1 MSQMNALNTHE
12 KRLAALARSIRAAI
26 VVPALFALAL
36 HVIKQPEL
44 AGFAVFGTFAHQVMV
59 DYNSAGSIRLVQ
71 SARLSLWGAVV
82 VGLGTLASASA
93 WLAVAGAALA
103 GFLAELPWLAGG
115 RFAAIRNALLLTF
128 MFAVA
133 VPVPPQSVS
142 LNLAGWLFAAIFA
155 QLALLV
161 IWIPIA
167 QNRGVACHE
176 GVANTAAP
184 VHRWAWMGR
193 AIGCGLAM
201 GFAVLLTRL
210 LRVEHAFWIVLGVF
224 PVLSANASSA
234 TRTFLQEQ
242 AGTFIGFLVSALLVE
257 IIEPHYAWYWLMLPF
272 VVFASVYAA
281 SAIGFMAGQA
291 TFTLFAVLLFC
302 ILLPEQ
308 RQTGILRV
316 EDIAIGGAA
325 SLIVGSLRRLGESKL
340 MKVARPSYKLS

>member
-1 MSQMNALNTHE
+1 MNALDTHE

-26 VVPALFALAL
+26 VVPLLFALAL
-36 HVIKQPEL
+36 LVIKQPEL

-82 VGLGTLASASA
+82 VSLGTLASASP
-93 WLAVAGAALA
+93 WLAVVGAASA
-103 GFLAELPWLAGG
+103 GFLAELPWLTGG
-115 RFAAIRNALLLTF
+115 RFAAVRNALLLTF

-133 VPVPPQSVS
+133 VPVPPRSVF
-142 LNLAGWLFAAIFA
+142 LNLAGWLVAAIFA
-155 QLALLV
+155 QLTLRV
-161 IWIPIA
+161 IWIPLA
-167 QNRGVACHE
+167 ENRGVACHE
-176 GVANTAAP
+176 GVANPASP
-184 VHRWAWMGR
+184 VHHSTWMER
-193 AIGCGLAM
+193 AIGCGMAM

-210 LRVEHAFWIVLGVF
+210 LKAEHAFWIVLGVF
-224 PVLSANASSA
+224 PVLGADARSA
-234 TRTFLQEQ
+234 TRTFLQEL
-242 AGTFIGFLVSALLVE
+242 AGTFIGLFASALL
-257 IIEPHYAWYWLMLPF
+257 IEMIGSHQAWYWLMLPF
-272 VVFASVYAA
+272 LVFASVYAA
-281 SAIGFMAGQA
+281 NAVGFMAGQA